1 LFAAGWF
8 KVGKLVYAA
17 ATLASY
23 NAAVDL
29 GGLKMIRI
37 FIFLLCCLALS
48 FAQQR
53 PELSLNA
60 FEFEAGESLELRS
73 SGLDPT
79 TTYDLKLTSPS
90 GTVLQEA
97 LSSSSAGE
105 LAFTSV
111 LTEAG
116 TYRLEL
122 SGQGLGVSFDLEVS
136 PASETATETAP
147 PETTEP
153 AEAAAEAETETTPAR
168 PEAGAVTPA
177 ETSPAEPDQ
186 ASSLSEEPLAETDP
200 ASPEASQ
207 ETAETNEAQPQAPTQ
222 TAEASPATEAAEA
235 TPESNPTET
244 EDLAQTPAAEPGSSS
259 PAGET
264 ETQAVQ
270 VPAEIP
276 LSFPANSGD
285 SIEPVRFAAKL
296 FQGHGN
302 SVLELDP
309 ASGQVLARHLVS
321 GQVRGLEPSGDALV
335 ISTEL
340 SNGLSET
347 FTLLDGKVQ
356 EPVRF
361 DANPAIF
368 DWLKNEAELANP
380 ATRLTQDTTNP
391 WLYLKAAQSAS
402 DPAEARAAYEAALEK
417 AQTFY
422 DFAGISRVLLEAQQ
436 TDLAD
441 QAFDAALRDFAA
453 RGYDPRLLSNLEL
466 HENYHFPL
474 RPLQAA
480 LASGKREEAAFWAK
494 WLRYFVT
501 PQVPETR
508 QALGDYANLLRQSGE
523 RAEATIWREAANAGR
538 RSGVGNLLESFFSAL
553 GGAGWYS
560 VLALLIAIIAL
571 HLTLTLK
578 YWTPQTAM
586 LKRRQAAKAATSPLS
601 RLFAIRYYSFTEK
614 LVLVLMFAAV
624 LLLVGLAAWRNQPP
638 VKAGGS
644 GTLAS
649 TSAQAALVEANLQEP
664 RANFIRAYAAQA
676 AGKLDEARRLYQAA
690 GNFAPALNNLAALD
704 QDETLYNQAL
714 KLAPGLLEA
723 RYNLGEQLSQFPFQ
737 QDYRPGE
744 AILAIP
750 ASEDFQAA
758 VSGSWSEAIV
768 RTFSKPW
775 AVLQA
780 ARPAVLHPLLW
791 IAIIVIF
798 FIWALLSLLWLFIPR
813 PRLAR
818 NAPRSL
824 LYHPLSLLIPGS
836 GLADEM
842 WGVLLLIPWAL
853 VGLDALSE
861 LFGWGFG
868 IGLNL
873 RWDYLIL
880 MVIYGINL
888 VAVIIEFFSYNR
900 RMRQL
905 RQKDPELAR
914 EFRLLR

>member
-1 LFAAGWF
+1 
-8 KVGKLVYAA
+8 
-17 ATLASY
+17 
-23 NAAVDL
+23 
-29 GGLKMIRI
+29 
-37 FIFLLCCLALS
+37 
-48 FAQQR
+48 
-53 PELSLNA
+53 
-60 FEFEAGESLELRS
+60 
-73 SGLDPT
+73 
-79 TTYDLKLTSPS
+79 
-90 GTVLQEA
+90 
-97 LSSSSAGE
+97 
-105 LAFTSV
+105 

-116 TYRLEL
+116 IYRLEL
-122 SGQGLGVSFDLEVS
+122 RGKGLGATFDLEVS
-136 PASETATETAP
+136 PASETTATAAPAETA
-147 PETTEP
+147 ETPT
-153 AEAAAEAETETTPAR
+153 AEASPSEAETTPAI
-168 PEAGAVTPA
+168 PEAGAATPNA
-177 ETSPAEPDQ
+177 ETSPSETDE
-186 ASSLSEEPLAETDP
+186 ASPLLEEPVAE
-200 ASPEASQ
+200 ASPESSANQ
-207 ETAETNEAQPQAPTQ
+207 ETAPTTNEAQPQAQ
-222 TAEASPATEAAEA
+222 TAETSPTTEEAQATE
-235 TPESNPTET
+235 PSPTET
-244 EDLAQTPAAEPGSSS
+244 ETLAQTPSAEPGSSS
-259 PAGET
+259 PADET
-264 ETQAVQ
+264 ANPQASQ
-270 VPAEIP
+270 QSPAEIP

-285 SIEPVRFAAKL
+285 SLEPVGFAGKL
-296 FQGHGN
+296 YQGHGN

-309 ASGQVLARHLVS
+309 TSGQVLARYMVS
-321 GQVRGLEPSGDALV
+321 GQVRGLEPNGDTLV

-340 SNGLSET
+340 SGGLSET
-347 FTLLDGKVQ
+347 FTLLDGKLQ

-361 DANPAIF
+361 DTNPALF
-368 DWLKNEAELANP
+368 DWLKHEAELNNP
-380 ATRLTQDTTNP
+380 ATRLAQDPTNP
-391 WLYLKAAQSAS
+391 WLYLQAAQGAS
-402 DPAEARAAYEAALEK
+402 NPAEARVAYEAALEK

-422 DFAGISRVLLEAQQ
+422 DFAGISRVLLKAKQ

-441 QAFDAALRDFAA
+441 KAFDAALRDFAA
-453 RGYDPRLLSNLEL
+453 RGYDPRLLSNLDL
-466 HENYHFPL
+466 HESYHFPL

-480 LASGKREEAAFWAK
+480 LASGNREEAAFWAK

-508 QALGDYANLLRQSGE
+508 QALWDYASLLRQNGE
-523 RAEATIWREAANAGR
+523 RAEANIWREAANAGR
-538 RSGVGNLLESFFSAL
+538 RSGVSNLLESFFSAL

-578 YWTPQTAM
+578 YWTPQTAL

-624 LLLVGLAAWRNQPP
+624 LLLVGLAAWRNRPP
-638 VKAGGS
+638 VTAGSS

-649 TSAQAALVEANLQEP
+649 TSAQAALLEANLQEP

-676 AGKLDEARRLYQAA
+676 VGKLDEARNLYQAA
-690 GNFAPALNNLAALD
+690 GNFAPALNNLGALN
-704 QDETLYNQAL
+704 QDEALYNQAL

-758 VSGSWSEAIV
+758 ISGNWSDAIV
-768 RTFSKPW
+768 RTFSNPW
-775 AVLQA
+775 PALQA
-780 ARPAVLHPLLW
+780 ARPALIHPILW

-798 FIWALLSLLWLFIPR
+798 LIWALLNLLWLFMPR

-842 WGVLLLIPWAL
+842 WGILLLIPWAL

-880 MVIYGINL
+880 IIIYGINL
-888 VAVIIEFFSYNR
+888 VAVIIELFSYNR
-900 RMRQL
+900 RMHQL